1 MNSKLAILGASYL
14 QRPLFEKAKEMGIET
29 HCFAWEEGAVC
40 KDISDYFYPISILD
54 KDAILEVCYKVKI
67 DGITTIATDTCIP
80 TISYVAEKLNLIS
93 NSFESALISTNK
105 GEMRKAFQS
114 YKINSPKFKITS
126 HFEQNMADD
135 LNYPIIVKPIDRSGS
150 RGITKVLNKESLEK
164 AVLFSIKESII
175 GSAVIEEFVEGVEV
189 SVEGVSWKGKHTILT
204 ITDKITTNAPHFV
217 ELEHHQP
224 SLLPKEIKDRIVD
237 ITINALKSVQIEYGA
252 SHSEFKI
259 TNSGEIYAI
268 EVGARMGGDFIG
280 SHLVELSTGYDYIK
294 GVIDIALNKFIEP
307 ENHNQDSSYS
317 GVYFLSKETERL
329 LPYFERNED
338 YVIEKKIMNH
348 KLVNIKNSND
358 RSGYLIY
365 KSREKIF
372 I

>member
-1 MNSKLAILGASYL
+1 M
-14 QRPLFEKAKEMGIET
+14 
-29 HCFAWEEGAVC
+29 C
-40 KDISDYFYPISILD
+40 
-54 KDAILEVCYKVKI
+54 
-67 DGITTIATDTCIP
+67 
-80 TISYVAEKLNLIS
+80 
-93 NSFESALISTNK
+93 
-105 GEMRKAFQS
+105 
-114 YKINSPKFKITS
+114 
-126 HFEQNMADD
+126 
-135 LNYPIIVKPIDRSGS
+135 
-150 RGITKVLNKESLEK
+150 
-164 AVLFSIKESII
+164 
-175 GSAVIEEFVEGVEV
+175 
-189 SVEGVSWKGKHTILT
+189 